1 MDGLIIKK
9 KWLDLIVNGKKTIE
23 IRGSD
28 TKKQGEKIYLLE
40 SGTHKVTATAVI
52 SSTYPI
58 SCSDWSEEREEHCV
72 DISYSDLK
80 KRYKTPYAW
89 VLSDVAPIKDI
100 WYYKHPQGAVIWVKN
115 VEVVNKNQ
123 I

>member
-1 MDGLIIKK
+1 MEGLIIKK
-9 KWLDLIVNGKKTIE
+9 KWLDLIVSKKKTLE
-23 IRGSD
+23 IRGCN
-28 TKKQGEKIYLLE
+28 TNKQNKTIYLLE
-40 SGTHKVTATAVI
+40 SGTHKVVATAVI

-89 VLSDVAPIKDI
+89 VLSDVTPIKDI

-115 VEVVNKNQ
+115 VEVVNKN
-123 I
+123 